1 MSTVELI
8 LAIASVLISAFAL
21 FASAYAVLTISR
33 GRDKAYRQKYY
44 EFLRQ
49 KERVEQRIVD
59 ARDHQST

>member
-1 MSTVELI
+1 MSSVELI
-8 LAIASVLISAFAL
+8 LGIASALISAFAL
-21 FASAYAVLTISR
+21 FASVYAALTILH

-49 KERVEQRIVD
+49 KERVEQRILD